1 MSLGLAQ
8 NRSSTGSAFHPGCYL
23 LSSDYS
29 IRERE
34 FMVTPLPGPSCQGC
48 SEHSANLLP
57 SPTEKYFNGLSLT
70 CKMSAQHQQAREG
83 SISNLQDNT
92 KRERERDQNPA
103 RDSQQDLNTE
113 LPLWSRRDNM

>member
-1 MSLGLAQ
+1 
-8 NRSSTGSAFHPGCYL
+8 
-23 LSSDYS
+23 
-29 IRERE
+29 
-34 FMVTPLPGPSCQGC
+34 MVTPLPGPSCQGC

-92 KRERERDQNPA
+92 SQETRTQPEN
-103 RDSQQDLNTE
+103 SQQDTQ
-113 LPLWSRRDNM
+113 LPLQKDI